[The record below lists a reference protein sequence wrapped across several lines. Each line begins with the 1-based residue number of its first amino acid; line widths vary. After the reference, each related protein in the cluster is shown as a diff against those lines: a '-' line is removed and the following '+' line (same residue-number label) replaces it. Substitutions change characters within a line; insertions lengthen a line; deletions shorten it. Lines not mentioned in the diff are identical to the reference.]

1 MSIRH
6 TCQGSP
12 QQSSPS
18 NCVAC
23 DLMGVGSGQSAANY
37 GQPYGPQPGGEAPR
51 YVRPHGNAVH
61 PDVAWMNQ
69 TLASAPRNPFNWR
82 EEPLNDRYGMQ
93 GGAPSPGK
101 DAPAPD
107 GRSSKKELTA
117 RAGPR
122 YPYPTSINISGPRGA
137 APPAGGD
144 PRQPA
149 QTRQVAGQQSPPD
162 LGQAQQCQTPAHQ
175 QNSQQEEAVP
185 PSTKNGKA
193 RSKESHRSRA

>member
-93 GGAPSPGK
+93 GGAPSPG
-101 DAPAPD
+101 
-107 GRSSKKELTA
+107 
-117 RAGPR
+117 PR